1 MIKNALNAARA
12 NRNDYTAHVNLLSPH
27 SLIATF
33 FGAGLLI
40 PAPGLW
46 GSAAGFAVG
55 LFFQYLFGI
64 VGLVIACVIL
74 CGVGFWAIQEAEKKS
89 GIHDSSVIV
98 IDEVIAVFLIL
109 IALNILHAPTV
120 FYIAAFIVFRLCD
133 SIKPWPIN
141 WCDENISGAA
151 GVIIDDIVAALITIF
166 LISVGVMVI

>member
-1 MIKNALNAARA
+1 MINHILMTARKM
-12 NRNDYTAHVNLLSPH
+12 RNDYTSRVNLLSSH
-27 SLIATF
+27 SLIVTF

-46 GSAAGFAVG
+46 GSAAAFAIG
-55 LFFQYLFGI
+55 LCIQYLCGI
-64 VGLVIACVIL
+64 LGLIITCAIL
-74 CGVGFWAIQEAEKKS
+74 SLVGFWAIQETERQS

-98 IDEVIAVFLIL
+98 VDEAIAVFLIL

-120 FYIAAFIVFRLCD
+120 FYMAAFIIFRMCD

-151 GVIIDDIVAALITIF
+151 GVIIDDIVAAFMTILI
-166 LISVGVMVI
+166 ISAGVIIL